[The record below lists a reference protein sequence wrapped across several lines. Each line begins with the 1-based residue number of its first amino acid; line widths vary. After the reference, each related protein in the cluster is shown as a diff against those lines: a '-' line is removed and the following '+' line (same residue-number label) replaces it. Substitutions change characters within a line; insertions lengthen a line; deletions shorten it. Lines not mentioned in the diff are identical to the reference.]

1 MKTSVY
7 SILLLLFF
15 AGCENNDA
23 NDCTNQAC
31 TEEFRTITV
40 TIKDPENNPVVLD
53 SFKVTNLE
61 NGDDLTRELN
71 NTEFEAMREK
81 GSYPLFGD
89 EYARDFSNMEVEIN
103 FKGYIDDQEIINSD
117 YKVGADCCH
126 VILISGDP
134 EISI

>member
-1 MKTSVY
+1 MKTSFY
-7 SILLLLFF
+7 SILLLFFF
-15 AGCENNDA
+15 AGCENNTA
-23 NDCTNQAC
+23 NDCTDQAC

-40 TIKDPENNPVVLD
+40 TIKDSENNPVVLD

-71 NTEFEAMREK
+71 NFEFEAMREK
-81 GSYPLFGD
+81 GVYPLFGD
-89 EYARDFSNMEVEIN
+89 EYARDFSNKEVEIN
-103 FKGYIDDQEIINSD
+103 FKGYIDNQEIINSD

-126 VILISGDP
+126 VILISGNP

>member
-1 MKTSVY
+1 MKTSFY
-7 SILLLLFF
+7 PILLLLFF
-15 AGCENNDA
+15 IGCENNTA
-23 NDCTNQAC
+23 NDCTDQAC

-40 TIKDPENNPVVLD
+40 TIKDSENNPVVLD

-71 NTEFEAMREK
+71 NFEFEAMRKK
-81 GSYPLFGD
+81 GVYPLFGD
-89 EYARDFSNMEVEIN
+89 EYTRDFSNKEVEIN
-103 FKGYIDDQEIINSD
+103 FKGYIDNREIINSD

-126 VILISGDP
+126 VILISGNP

>member
-31 TEEFRTITV
+31 TEVFKTIVV
-40 TIKDPENNPVVLD
+40 TIKDSENNPVVLD

-81 GSYPLFGD
+81 GIYPLFGD
-89 EYARDFSNMEVEIN
+89 EYARGFSNREVEIN
-103 FKGYIDDQEIINSD
+103 FKGYIDNEEIINSD

>member
-7 SILLLLFF
+7 FLLLLLFF
-15 AGCENNDA
+15 AGCENNDP

-31 TEEFRTITV
+31 TMEFRTITV
-40 TIKDPENNPVVLD
+40 TIKNSENDPVALD

-61 NGDDLTRELN
+61 NGDDLTRDHN
-71 NTEFEAMREK
+71 NAEFDSMREN
-81 GSYPLFGD
+81 GVYPLFGD
-89 EYARDFSNMEVEIN
+89 EYARDFSNQEVEIN
-103 FKGYIDDQEIINSD
+103 FKGYIDDQEIISSD

-126 VILISGDP
+126 IILISGDP

>member
-7 SILLLLFF
+7 LLLLLLFF
-15 AGCENNDA
+15 AGCENNNS
-23 NDCTNQAC
+23 NDCLNQAC

-40 TIKDPENNPVVLD
+40 TIKDSENNPVALD

-61 NGDDLTRELN
+61 NGGDLTRELN
-71 NTEFEAMREK
+71 NAEFEAMREN
-81 GSYPLFGD
+81 GVYPLFGD
-89 EYARDFSNMEVEIN
+89 EYARDFRNKKVEIN
-103 FKGYIDDQEIINSD
+103 FKGYIDDQELINSD

-126 VILISGDP
+126 IILISGDP

>member
-7 SILLLLFF
+7 SLLLLLFF
-15 AGCENNDA
+15 AGCENNDP
-23 NDCTNQAC
+23 NDCINQAC

-40 TIKDPENNPVVLD
+40 TIKDSENNPVALD

-61 NGDDLTRELN
+61 NGDDLSRELN
-71 NTEFEAMREK
+71 NAEFEAMSEN
-81 GSYPLFGD
+81 GVYPLFGD
-89 EYARDFSNMEVEIN
+89 EYARDFRNKEVEIN
-103 FKGYIDDQEIINSD
+103 FKGYIDDQELINSD

-126 VILISGDP
+126 IILISGDP

>member
-1 MKTSVY
+1 MKTSFY
-7 SILLLLFF
+7 PILLLLFF
-15 AGCENNDA
+15 IGCENNTA
-23 NDCTNQAC
+23 NDCTDQAC

-40 TIKDPENNPVVLD
+40 TIKDSENNPVVLD

-71 NTEFEAMREK
+71 NFEFEAMRKK
-81 GSYPLFGD
+81 GVYPLFGD
-89 EYARDFSNMEVEIN
+89 EYTRDFDNR
-103 FKGYIDDQEIINSD
+103 EIINSD

-126 VILISGDP
+126 VILISGNP

>member
-7 SILLLLFF
+7 FLLLLLFF
-15 AGCENNDA
+15 TGCENNDA
-23 NDCTNQAC
+23 SDCANKAC
-31 TEEFRTITV
+31 TEVFKTIVV
-40 TIKDPENNPVVLD
+40 TIKDSENNPVALD

-61 NGDDLTRELN
+61 NGNDLSREIN
-71 NTEFEAMREK
+71 NAEFEAMREN
-81 GSYPLFGD
+81 GVYPLFGD
-89 EYARDFSNMEVEIN
+89 EYARDFSNKEVEIN
-103 FKGYIDDQEIINSD
+103 FKGYIDNQEIISSD

>member
-1 MKTSVY
+1 MKISVY

-15 AGCENNDA
+15 AGCENNNA

-40 TIKDPENNPVVLD
+40 TIKDSENNPVVLD

-61 NGDDLTRELN
+61 SGDDFTRELS

-81 GSYPLFGD
+81 GVYPLFGD
-89 EYARDFSNMEVEIN
+89 EYARDFSNKEVEIN
-103 FKGYIDDQEIINSD
+103 FKGYIDNEEIINSD